1 MYFHISRVHHEVFVL
16 RDAKNILSP
25 PGWFM
30 LHPRPGKSRG
40 RTIFDRG
47 FSSLGKQATPK
58 HREALRSEPVFQIW
72 WHRTLAH
79 SSLVDAWRSTCVSR
93 TTHAIIFLETTLS
106 SPRRAAIEFRPRQDV
121 VSSISKAI
129 DVPRR
134 SQQNRCSHQSIW
146 TQMPSLLETVR
157 LQAHIRPY

>member
-1 MYFHISRVHHEVFVL
+1 VYFHISRVHHEVFVL

-72 WHRTLAH
+72 WHRTLGH
-79 SSLVDAWRSTCVSR
+79 SSLVDAWRSKVPALAAQRMLSYFWRPPYRRHGELQWNSDQGRTSLAAFPRPSTCHDVASR
-93 TTHAIIFLETTLS
+93 IDAVIYQYGHRCHAF
-106 SPRRAAIEFRPRQDV
+106 
-121 VSSISKAI
+121 
-129 DVPRR
+129 
-134 SQQNRCSHQSIW
+134 
-146 TQMPSLLETVR
+146 
-157 LQAHIRPY
+157 